1 VTAWGERMERE
12 ANYVAVG
19 IFVLLMAVMGVLFV
33 YWYSDSRDHRDYE
46 RYEIYFDGTVSGLSE
61 GGQVRYLGVD
71 VGRVQRIRIDPRAAN
86 RVQVVADIDS
96 TTPISDRTLAQLTL
110 QGVTGLLY
118 IDLEQQREDD
128 NRRRILAAV
137 PSERYPVIRSAH
149 SDLDQFLSSLPTL
162 TAHLNDLVDR
172 ASRLL
177 SDGNIQSV
185 SRVVTNLDLATAGLP
200 RTARN
205 IDALVDT
212 LHEDTDDAKRLIN
225 DLHASTQSASV
236 DFLAAVQKLRATSD
250 NLASASG
257 TLTLF
262 ANENRDRLN
271 NFVSEGLPQF
281 EALVR
286 DGRAAAQQISELSRS
301 LRENPSR
308 LIYQPP
314 VSGVSIPP

>member
-1 VTAWGERMERE
+1 VIAWGDMERE

-118 IDLEQQREDD
+118 IDLEQQRDDD

-172 ASRLL
+172 ASRML

-185 SRVVTNLDLATAGLP
+185 GRIVGNLDQASAGFP

-205 IDALVDT
+205 IDSLVDA
-212 LHEDTDDAKRLIN
+212 LNEDSSDAKRLID
-225 DLHASTQSASV
+225 DLHTSTQTASV
-236 DFLAAVQKLRATSD
+236 DFLATVQRLRTTSD

-257 TLTLF
+257 TLSAF
-262 ANENRDRLN
+262 AAENRDQLSF
-271 NFVSEGLPQF
+271 FVSEGLPQF
-281 EALVR
+281 EAFVR

-314 VSGVSIPP
+314 TSGVAIPP

>member
-1 VTAWGERMERE
+1 MERE

-19 IFVLLMAVMGVLFV
+19 IFVVLMAVMGVLFV

-61 GGQVRYLGVD
+61 GGPVRYLGVD

-86 RVQVVADIDS
+86 RVQVVADIDA

-162 TAHLNDLVDR
+162 TARLNDLVDR
-172 ASRLL
+172 GSRML

-185 SRVVTNLDLATAGLP
+185 ARLIGNLDQAASGFPSLA
-200 RTARN
+200 RS
-205 IDALVDT
+205 IDT
-212 LHEDTDDAKRLIN
+212 LIDTLNEDSADAKRLIN
-225 DLHASTQSASV
+225 ELQATTQTGGV
-236 DFLAAVQKLRATSD
+236 DFLAAMQKLRATSD

-257 TLTLF
+257 TLNTF
-262 ANENRDRLN
+262 ASENRDRLN
-271 NFVSEGLPQF
+271 GFVSDGLPQF
-281 EALVR
+281 EALLR
-286 DGRAAAQQISELSRS
+286 DSRTAAQQISELSRG
-301 LRENPSR
+301 LRENPSS

-314 VSGVSIPP
+314 ATGVTIPP

>member
-1 VTAWGERMERE
+1 VIAWGAAMERE

-19 IFVLLMAVMGVLFV
+19 IFVLLMLVMGVLFV

-61 GGQVRYLGVD
+61 GGPVRYLGVD
-71 VGRVQRIRIDPRAAN
+71 VGRVQRIRIDPRADN

-96 TTPISDRTLAQLTL
+96 TTPVSDRTLAELTL

-118 IDLEQQREDD
+118 IDLEQQRKDD
-128 NRRRILAAV
+128 NRRLIMAAV

-149 SDLDQFLSSLPTL
+149 SDLDQFLSALPTL
-162 TAHLNDLVDR
+162 TARLNDLADR
-172 ASRLL
+172 ATRML

-185 SRVVTNLDLATAGLP
+185 ARIVGNLDQATAGFP
-200 RTARN
+200 RTAHN
-205 IDALVDT
+205 IDTLVDA
-212 LHEDTDDAKRLIN
+212 LNEDTVAARRLITALN
-225 DLHASTQSASV
+225 TSTQSASV
-236 DFLAAVQKLRATSD
+236 DFLAAVQKLRITSD

-257 TLTLF
+257 TLSAF
-262 ANENRDRLN
+262 ATQNSDRLSG
-271 NFVSEGLPQF
+271 FVAQGLPQF

-286 DGRAAAQQISELSRS
+286 DGRTAAQEISELSRE

-314 VSGVSIPP
+314 AGGMTIPP

>member
-1 VTAWGERMERE
+1 MERE

-61 GGQVRYLGVD
+61 GGPVRYLGVD

-172 ASRLL
+172 ASRIL

-185 SRVVTNLDLATAGLP
+185 GRIVGNLDQASAGFP

-205 IDALVDT
+205 IDTLVDA
-212 LHEDTDDAKRLIN
+212 LNEDSTDAKRLID
-225 DLHASTQSASV
+225 DLHTSTQTASV
-236 DFLAAVQKLRATSD
+236 DFLASVQKLRATTD

-257 TLTLF
+257 TLSAF
-262 ANENRDRLN
+262 AAENRDQLSF
-271 NFVSEGLPQF
+271 FVSEGLPQF

-314 VSGVSIPP
+314 ANGMVIPP

>member
-1 VTAWGERMERE
+1 MERE
-12 ANYVAVG
+12 ANYIAVG
-19 IFVLLMAVMGVLFV
+19 IFVLLMLVMGVLFV
-33 YWYSDSRDHRDYE
+33 YWYSDSRDHLDYQ

-61 GGQVRYLGVD
+61 GGPVRYLGVN

-128 NRRRILAAV
+128 SRRRILAAV

-162 TAHLNDLVDR
+162 TARLNELVDR
-172 ASRLL
+172 ASRVL

-185 SRVVTNLDLATAGLP
+185 ARIIFNVNQAASGLP

-205 IDALVDT
+205 IDTLVDT
-212 LHEDTDDAKRLIN
+212 LNEDSADAKRLIT
-225 DLHASTQSASV
+225 DLHASTRTASV

-257 TLTLF
+257 TLNAF
-262 ANENRDRLN
+262 AAENRDQLSG
-271 NFVSEGLPQF
+271 FVTQGLPQF
-281 EALVR
+281 EAFLR
-286 DGRAAAQQISELSRS
+286 DGRAAAQQLSELSRG

-308 LIYQPP
+308 LIYQSPAT
-314 VSGVSIPP
+314 GVTIPP